1 MEQAQYQQMLASLEG
16 LTEAQI
22 DALLQALRERQDAD
36 GVQRLIM
43 ARMAQEGCCPRC
55 QSTSRYKHG
64 TEFGAQRFRC
74 KDCNKTYTATTG
86 TPFHRLR
93 DKTKL
98 LENAACMADG
108 LSVRKTAARMDISV
122 QKAFRWRHKF
132 LSFLNQQKPSAL
144 SGIVEADETFFPV
157 SYKGQRQAMPR
168 SPKKRGGKAK
178 DGSGSEKT
186 AVVVAVQRG
195 TQVAF
200 DQVLERATGEALTE
214 VLRPVLSADAV
225 LSTDGNAAYWA
236 VAEELKVE
244 SGYFVSQ
251 VHGKGGKGP
260 WHVQSVNRYDSS
272 LKSWMARFRGVA
284 TKYLANYLGWRRLLD
299 RFKDRLTPEQFLFHA
314 LRTGYQ

>member
-1 MEQAQYQQMLASLEG
+1 MEQARYEQLVASLEG
-16 LTEAQI
+16 LTQAQFDELI
-22 DALLQALRERQDAD
+22 QALRERQDAD

-55 QSTSRYKHG
+55 QSTNRYKHG
-64 TEFGAQRFRC
+64 IEFGSQRFRC
-74 KDCNKTYTATTG
+74 KDCGKTYTATTG

-98 LENAACMADG
+98 LENAACMSDG

-132 LSFLNQQKPSAL
+132 LAFLNQQKPSAL
-144 SGIVEADETFFPV
+144 SGVVEADETFFPV
-157 SYKGQRQAMPR
+157 SYKGQRKAMPR

-178 DGSGSEKT
+178 DGSGTEKT

-200 DQVLERATGEALTE
+200 DQVLERTTAAALTHA
-214 VLRPVLSADAV
+214 LRPVLGQDAV
-225 LSTDGNAAYWA
+225 LSTDGNASYWT
-236 VAEELKVE
+236 VADELNVQA
-244 SGYFVSQ
+244 GFFVSQ
-251 VHGKGGKGP
+251 YHGKGGNGP

-299 RFKDRLTPEQFLFHA
+299 RFKDNVTPEQFLFHA
-314 LRTGYQ
+314 LRTSYQ